1 MVWLANEAPW
11 PLWCWPGP
19 RRHHQRQ
26 VITEPVFLSLSP
38 PVSYIHAYIHP
49 YVFVLYSR
57 ARVRG
62 YLSSTIQN
70 TASEFLRRRGGGVC
84 IRRWSRHGT
93 RRIIGSLD
101 CWIVGLLDRWI
112 VGSWF
117 DRNMA
122 ADDPDYEDDSYGEG
136 GNTNATVDPLAMCES
151 SDVLLESD
159 HALAMELH
167 ASFNASGRVP
177 VSNRIRLKVGQQGVS
192 EQVSKPEAGGRASR
206 PSRPSR
212 AESRAES
219 RDDRDGRDGVDQG
232 DVGNELGE
240 DEYMNT
246 DDEEEA
252 QRRAEEAKKL
262 KNTPACM
269 LPDEVLDGMGE
280 EVEMVI
286 AHRVEGGVE
295 GEYSKVPLSGKGAWK
310 HWVFYVKWARYSH
323 VHNTWEGYE
332 TLRGFGGFKKVM
344 NYCKRVDE
352 MQARKM
358 EMTAEER
365 EEVDWRENMEEEVWS
380 LFLVR
385 SMVACEASDAA
396 SASLAEALT

>member
-1 MVWLANEAPW
+1 MAIMVLARTEAPS
-11 PLWCWPGP
+11 PESG
-19 RRHHQRQ
+19 HHRAC
-26 VITEPVFLSLSP
+26 P

-70 TASEFLRRRGGGVC
+70 TASEFLRRR
-84 IRRWSRHGT
+84 RRSLYSSVVSSRYPSDH
-93 RRIIGSLD
+93 RIVGSLD
-101 CWIVGLLDRWI
+101 CWIVGSLDRWI

-136 GNTNATVDPLAMCES
+136 GNTNTNATVDPLAMCES

-219 RDDRDGRDGVDQG
+219 RDDGRDGRDGVDQG

>member
-1 MVWLANEAPW
+1 
-11 PLWCWPGP
+11 
-19 RRHHQRQ
+19 
-26 VITEPVFLSLSP
+26 
-38 PVSYIHAYIHP
+38 
-49 YVFVLYSR
+49 
-57 ARVRG
+57 
-62 YLSSTIQN
+62 
-70 TASEFLRRRGGGVC
+70 
-84 IRRWSRHGT
+84 
-93 RRIIGSLD
+93 
-101 CWIVGLLDRWI
+101 
-112 VGSWF
+112 
-117 DRNMA
+117 
-122 ADDPDYEDDSYGEG
+122 
-136 GNTNATVDPLAMCES
+136 
-151 SDVLLESD
+151 
-159 HALAMELH
+159 
-167 ASFNASGRVP
+167 
-177 VSNRIRLKVGQQGVS
+177 
-192 EQVSKPEAGGRASR
+192 
-206 PSRPSR
+206 
-212 AESRAES
+212 
-219 RDDRDGRDGVDQG
+219 
-232 DVGNELGE
+232 VGNELGE

-385 SMVACEASDAA
+385 SMVACEAFDAA
-396 SASLAEALT
+396 SASLAEALTSYYFIPRVSLSLCSCSRSIRRWSACLTSVWTLKMWVMWVMGVMGTMGVAFAKRSRGCTIFIITGVTRGSSSSSSWSSGEGCRTQTRRGRPRRTCWRRSFTGRTTGRGEGTCIGRRMPG